1 MTPADNK
8 AHVWSSHCS
17 AMCPHL
23 CVNRKLTHAA
33 GMYQE
38 VSSLSLLFSADTLL
52 SSAPAP
58 VTSASSVVSNIQ
70 LTTTPPLGL
79 IVLPLNMNTATILFI
94 VNACVIRNSLIIIY
108 ILYSVRML
116 LVCKILDLPTINPI
130 FVRDYK
136 IPNLVPEGSPPLER
150 VFSINYCD
158 NGLVNCLF
166 AYQPWTRSLWDQS
179 VSRS

>member
-1 MTPADNK
+1 M
-8 AHVWSSHCS
+8 S
-17 AMCPHL
+17 
-23 CVNRKLTHAA
+23 
-33 GMYQE
+33 
-38 VSSLSLLFSADTLL
+38 SSLCQQEADTCCRNVSGSVFTEPPLL
-52 SSAPAP
+52 SRHIIIISPSPSHICLLRGLKHSAHHD
-58 VTSASSVVSNIQ
+58 T
-70 LTTTPPLGL
+70 PLGL

-108 ILYSVRML
+108 ILYSVRMF

>member
-1 MTPADNK
+1 M
-8 AHVWSSHCS
+8 S
-17 AMCPHL
+17 
-23 CVNRKLTHAA
+23 
-33 GMYQE
+33 
-38 VSSLSLLFSADTLL
+38 SSLCQQEADTCCRNVSGSVFTEPPLL
-52 SSAPAP
+52 SRHIIIISPSPSHICLLRGLKHSAHRD
-58 VTSASSVVSNIQ
+58 T
-70 LTTTPPLGL
+70 PLGL
-79 IVLPLNMNTATILFI
+79 IVLTLNMNTATILFI

-108 ILYSVRML
+108 ILYSVRMF